1 MAIFKKPRET
11 EEKMNDVRELKRTVE
26 EPMKETPE
34 PIHENIAPVK
44 KVETLTSIPLF
55 VKIDRYKDL
64 LDIMNDIKSVVFLAK
79 NTLTIQKQIETLVD
93 ENRRLIEEAVKK
105 IDERIAMLDT
115 ELTKPATFEKIG
127 YDKPQRVVGE
137 IPDKSLENVVSDLK
151 RQIESLKLDLKNI
164 S

>member
-11 EEKMNDVRELKRTVE
+11 EEKMDDVRELKRAE
-26 EPMKETPE
+26 EPVKETPE
-34 PIHENIAPVK
+34 PAHEKTASAK
-44 KVETLTSIPLF
+44 KVEATSIPLF

-64 LDIMNDIKSVVFLAK
+64 LDIMNDVKSVVFLAK
-79 NTLTIQKQIETLVD
+79 NTLAIQKQIETLVD
-93 ENRRLIEEAVKK
+93 ENRRLIEDAVKK

-127 YDKPQRVVGE
+127 YKKPHITVGE
-137 IPDKSLENVVSDLK
+137 IPDKSLENVVNDLK
-151 RQIESLKLDLKNI
+151 KQIESLKSDLKNI